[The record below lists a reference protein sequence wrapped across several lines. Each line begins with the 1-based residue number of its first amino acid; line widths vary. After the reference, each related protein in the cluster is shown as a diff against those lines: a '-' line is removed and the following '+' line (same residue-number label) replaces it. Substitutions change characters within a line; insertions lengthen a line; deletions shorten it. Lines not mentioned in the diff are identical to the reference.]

1 MKPPWFLCFWDD
13 FRVTLRAWRGLAAF
27 RAGCLRGTDLEV
39 TYRSYLEVAY
49 RLAAA
54 KIGVPLDCRPQ
65 MAPCILSV
73 GTTGSLGM
81 ICGLVNVVAARL
93 FTPRCSG
100 PSGLALFP
108 AARCC
113 LTRGGLYGPFR
124 PEPSCDSML
133 FL

>member
-13 FRVTLRAWRGLAAF
+13 FRVMLRAWRGLAAF

-65 MAPCILSV
+65 MARCILSV

-81 ICGLVNVVAARL
+81 ICGLVNVVAARFVHPKVFRTL
-93 FTPRCSG
+93 WPRSLPCST
-100 PSGLALFP
+100 LLLDQRWALWSLP
-108 AARCC
+108 
-113 LTRGGLYGPFR
+113 TRAVL
-124 PEPSCDSML
+124 
-133 FL
+133 